1 MVAGKRR
8 APSIKDVA
16 RKAGVSVST
25 VSRYL
30 NGGRNL
36 SDGKRKVIA
45 EAVKDL
51 NYRPNTIARALV
63 SNEFQSIAVI
73 ATDISLYGSMQL
85 VQGIELAARRRHY
98 LVTVTLVGNGHE
110 MVKETVDQLIQNRPV
125 GCIILDVER
134 SSLLHSFA
142 GYIAQ
147 SLPTVIVDEAD
158 LASGSL
164 LIGAYEGGYQITK
177 YLLRLGHKTVFHVS
191 IPENGNKYTRSLGW
205 RRALEEAGAPIEEPL
220 SCTWDFRKAEQIG
233 RYLCSFPEVT
243 AIFAGNDEV
252 AAGVIRGILLEGK
265 KVPED
270 VSVAGFDGNPIGEVT
285 VPSITTWR
293 QNFQGIGAKAV
304 ERLAHWP
311 DSDDRPEANGSKSGE
326 VDDGTHKAS
335 EEEEPDLDQLQQ
347 SRAMGD
353 EQVSSRLII
362 RESTAPPQSGRGR

>member
-1 MVAGKRR
+1 MTKGKRR

-16 RKAGVSVST
+16 RKAGVSVTT
-25 VSRYL
+25 VSRFL
-30 NGGRNL
+30 NGGPNL
-36 SDGKRKVIA
+36 SDSKRQMIA
-45 EAVKDL
+45 QAVEEL

-63 SNEFQSIAVI
+63 SSEFQSIAVI

-110 MVKETVDQLIQNRPV
+110 KVKETVDQLIQNRPV

-142 GYIAQ
+142 GYIAR
-147 SLPTVIVDEAD
+147 SLPTVIIDEAD

-205 RRALEEAGAPIEEPL
+205 RRALEDEGAVVTEPL
-220 SCTWDFRKAEQIG
+220 PCTWDFRKAEQIG
-233 RYLCSFPEVT
+233 RYLCSFPETT

-265 KVPED
+265 RVPED
-270 VSVAGFDGNPIGEVT
+270 ISVAGFDGNPIGEVT

-293 QNFQGIGAKAV
+293 QNFQEIGTKAV
-304 ERLAHWP
+304 ERLAHGSE
-311 DSDDRPEANGSKSGE
+311 DNDQEADAGVGADDMIDKVPESAEAEINQAQE
-326 VDDGTHKAS
+326 ART
-335 EEEEPDLDQLQQ
+335 
-347 SRAMGD
+347 MGD
-353 EQVSSRLII
+353 KQISSRLII
-362 RESTAPPQSGRGR
+362 RESTAPPKTGHNHK